1 MNSPFLSFFSK
12 SQILLEY
19 SEPFI
24 NKFAIKL
31 ATSVNDATRVEEFKN
46 YIRFFDT
53 IRNTNVYQTYVKNN
67 PNIFSRNNKPIA
79 DPKNIDLFNA
89 AHLEHIFDEFNKE
102 EKREEQQVITK
113 DASLIWPEDVSTTI
127 RDHISPTAAASN
139 NDKYIEVYYAGNA
152 DACIKFTHDVF
163 GQSYSFCI
171 GRKMGHMYDTY
182 RYQDTQN
189 NNGYTGPRSFYFV
202 RDYSRRESDPLH
214 LIVVHAMQ
222 SGKFRFTNAPNNNS
236 DAPVGDWED
245 LLKIQP
251 KLHNLKDKIV
261 FVPFSEKEQDYVA
274 LKYTDMWH
282 LFQIAPRLRNAAL
295 SSGIVLPIHIF
306 TQLSADEQNVYIA
319 SLTGHNKLVKLS
331 RYEPAEAD
339 WNRRATFI
347 MQNTVN
353 MSKLLETAK
362 NDTDLGIKPLAE
374 LLDVHSE
381 YYTKYWG
388 GLQGFSSFLS
398 TLVVLS
404 VNTKYYVNE
413 NGDCIPRK
421 EKRSQPLKYFIQK
434 DVIAGRTTISYNI
447 ADQLLDIPYQK
458 KTEIAN
464 FGAKIKKT
472 IAANEYSADHYTIIN
487 CGLNS
492 LIIVNKN
499 IITKNLNTRYEH
511 YDNEH
516 KPVCFVL
523 NNETGK
529 TAYTAL
535 SILGVSVNGFLVKEI
550 NSDSPNFLLK
560 INKDSGEL
568 DTITKFDGNKIA
580 EEDNYAGPL
589 NFSDFKSV
597 SLEMQ
602 QTLLL
607 RRLKYAHNEM
617 AAGNLHYLTN
627 VTRNQII
634 DTEDK
639 EYFKFVYPK
648 ITESAIFIIPF
659 TDLRNLTQMLGD
671 GFYNFAALYFICKDI
686 GGEVFNYYKENIEPF
701 YDRYMNYIQEMG
713 AYKNCHEVVDNRM
726 LILTRLRNVFLL
738 DIKNYKIILSGITA
752 ILTKKQIIV
761 MPEASVKGFEKAV
774 GINKETLQLTSPD
787 ILQKVKTTIKE
798 IYKLRKNEAADVLA
812 TTMIDYDLNGKLVAD
827 ITKKTNIKNTVSVK
841 YPLYSAKSYGMS
853 VNSNCVIVNT
863 QNNTDLQNKYL
874 KLLNTDRDKNIKQLL
889 LILNLANIELA
900 QVIVKPSRD
909 WITGMTVDV
918 GFCFLKRGS
927 NLKTFED
934 AKAAFN
940 TNSLYFEVKQLYVL
954 SKEHG
959 YGPTKS
965 RDSIFKEDSTSYT
978 NINVNHVNIF
988 MRSNSVFKAKKT
1000 KLNNLLGKLKNL
1012 KLLNDVC
1019 AFSPTLW
1026 PRDINKIFSE
1036 NFNTNEK
1043 IEIPFKLF
1051 YKLLS

>member
-1 MNSPFLSFFSK
+1 
-12 SQILLEY
+12 
-19 SEPFI
+19 
-24 NKFAIKL
+24 
-31 ATSVNDATRVEEFKN
+31 
-46 YIRFFDT
+46 
-53 IRNTNVYQTYVKNN
+53 
-67 PNIFSRNNKPIA
+67 
-79 DPKNIDLFNA
+79 
-89 AHLEHIFDEFNKE
+89 
-102 EKREEQQVITK
+102 
-113 DASLIWPEDVSTTI
+113 
-127 RDHISPTAAASN
+127 
-139 NDKYIEVYYAGNA
+139 
-152 DACIKFTHDVF
+152 
-163 GQSYSFCI
+163 
-171 GRKMGHMYDTY
+171 
-182 RYQDTQN
+182 
-189 NNGYTGPRSFYFV
+189 
-202 RDYSRRESDPLH
+202 
-214 LIVVHAMQ
+214 
-222 SGKFRFTNAPNNNS
+222 
-236 DAPVGDWED
+236 
-245 LLKIQP
+245 
-251 KLHNLKDKIV
+251 
-261 FVPFSEKEQDYVA
+261 
-274 LKYTDMWH
+274 
-282 LFQIAPRLRNAAL
+282 
-295 SSGIVLPIHIF
+295 
-306 TQLSADEQNVYIA
+306 
-319 SLTGHNKLVKLS
+319 
-331 RYEPAEAD
+331 
-339 WNRRATFI
+339 
-347 MQNTVN
+347 
-353 MSKLLETAK
+353 
-362 NDTDLGIKPLAE
+362 
-374 LLDVHSE
+374 
-381 YYTKYWG
+381 
-388 GLQGFSSFLS
+388 
-398 TLVVLS
+398 
-404 VNTKYYVNE
+404 
-413 NGDCIPRK
+413 
-421 EKRSQPLKYFIQK
+421 
-434 DVIAGRTTISYNI
+434 
-447 ADQLLDIPYQK
+447 
-458 KTEIAN
+458 
-464 FGAKIKKT
+464 
-472 IAANEYSADHYTIIN
+472 
-487 CGLNS
+487 
-492 LIIVNKN
+492 
-499 IITKNLNTRYEH
+499 
-511 YDNEH
+511 
-516 KPVCFVL
+516 
-523 NNETGK
+523 
-529 TAYTAL
+529 
-535 SILGVSVNGFLVKEI
+535 
-550 NSDSPNFLLK
+550 
-560 INKDSGEL
+560 
-568 DTITKFDGNKIA
+568 
-580 EEDNYAGPL
+580 
-589 NFSDFKSV
+589 
-597 SLEMQ
+597 
-602 QTLLL
+602 
-607 RRLKYAHNEM
+607 
-617 AAGNLHYLTN
+617 
-627 VTRNQII
+627 
-634 DTEDK
+634 
-639 EYFKFVYPK
+639 
-648 ITESAIFIIPF
+648 
-659 TDLRNLTQMLGD
+659 
-671 GFYNFAALYFICKDI
+671 
-686 GGEVFNYYKENIEPF
+686 
-701 YDRYMNYIQEMG
+701 MG